1 MITYTIEETKKAI
14 LKTIPVGTCI
24 SHANFEEMK
33 WLVILNDGFNRQGW
47 LTEQTFFSALG
58 LLRADKTVV
67 RHRNHLTQERFWMR
81 VK

>member
-1 MITYTIEETKKAI
+1 MITYTIKETKKAI
-14 LKTIPVGTCI
+14 LKTIPIGTRI

-58 LLRADKTVV
+58 LLREDEIVV
-67 RHRNHLTQERFWMR
+67 RHRNSLTRERFWVR